1 MLFWIFMTAMAALT
15 PLTMVLLGARF
26 EKKPPKR
33 NSIIGYK
40 TAMSSKND
48 DTWDFAQRFI
58 GRLWRNWGWVTLVA
72 SLAAMVLYLNKDME
86 AMGYAGLALV
96 FVQMVPLIGSII
108 ATERALRN
116 TFDRFGQRKE

>member
-1 MLFWIFMTAMAALT
+1 MGFWIFMTLMALLV
-15 PLTMVLLGARF
+15 PLTMVFFGDRF
-26 EKKPPKR
+26 LKDPPKR
-33 NSIIGYK
+33 NSVFGYK
-40 TAMSSKND
+40 TAMSGKNN
-48 DTWDFAQRFI
+48 DTWDFAHRYI

-108 ATERALRN
+108 ATERALRH